1 MSKSQEQQTMP
12 VIVYFLALA
21 VFALTTSE
29 FMVAGMMPSLAQ
41 ALNVSVPEVGYLIS
55 YYAAGMV
62 IGGPV
67 LMLALLNVPRKRAL
81 LVLIGVY
88 TIGQSVAAAATTY
101 EIMVVGR
108 ILCGV
113 AASACFGLA
122 LAICAQMV
130 APGKVARSAAI
141 VISGLMFATVFGV
154 PAATALEQ
162 ALGWRFVFW
171 LVAAMTAAS
180 GVLLAV
186 TLPASRIEQ
195 RTSAQAEL
203 VSLNNGR
210 LWAAYGTSALII
222 GATFAAFSYFSP
234 ILLNVS
240 GYDASTIPLLLM
252 LYGAATVIGNFI
264 VGRLADRH
272 TMQVLFWG
280 QIVLTAA
287 LIAFALFGQLQP
299 VALGALILIGLTG
312 VALNPAMV
320 ARVIKTAN
328 ASPLVNTVHASVINI
343 GLFAGSAL
351 GGLGISLDFGMRA
364 PLWVGAGLA
373 VLGVLSVVPL
383 VFKERAS
390 TEAAEVPATLQSKC
404 A

>member
-1 MSKSQEQQTMP
+1 MP

-101 EIMVVGR
+101 EIMVAGR

-162 ALGWRFVFW
+162 AFGWRFVFW

-180 GVLLAV
+180 GILLAF

-195 RTSAQAEL
+195 RTSALAEL
-203 VSLNNGR
+203 VSLKNGR
-210 LWAAYGTSALII
+210 LWAAYGTSA
-222 GATFAAFSYFSP
+222 
-234 ILLNVS
+234 
-240 GYDASTIPLLLM
+240 
-252 LYGAATVIGNFI
+252 
-264 VGRLADRH
+264 
-272 TMQVLFWG
+272 
-280 QIVLTAA
+280 
-287 LIAFALFGQLQP
+287 
-299 VALGALILIGLTG
+299 
-312 VALNPAMV
+312 
-320 ARVIKTAN
+320 
-328 ASPLVNTVHASVINI
+328 
-343 GLFAGSAL
+343 
-351 GGLGISLDFGMRA
+351 
-364 PLWVGAGLA
+364 
-373 VLGVLSVVPL
+373 
-383 VFKERAS
+383 
-390 TEAAEVPATLQSKC
+390 
-404 A
+404 

>member
-1 MSKSQEQQTMP
+1 MSKIEAQHSMP
-12 VIVYFLALA
+12 VIVYFLAMA
-21 VFALTTSE
+21 IFALTTSE

-41 ALNVSVPEVGYLIS
+41 ALDVSVPEVGYLIS

-88 TIGQSVAAAATTY
+88 TVGQSAAAAAITY
-101 EIMVVGR
+101 EIMVAGR

-130 APGKVARSAAI
+130 PPGKMARAAAI
-141 VISGLMFATVFGV
+141 VIGGLMFATVFGV

-162 ALGWRFVFW
+162 NLGWRFVFW

-180 GVLLAV
+180 GVVLAI
-186 TLPASRIEQ
+186 TLPASRIAQ
-195 RTSAQAEL
+195 RTSARAEL
-203 VSLNNGR
+203 ASLNNGR
-210 LWAAYGTSALII
+210 LWAAYATSALII

-240 GYDASTIPLLLM
+240 RYDASTIPLLLM
-252 LYGAATVIGNFI
+252 LYGAATVVGNFV

-280 QIVLTAA
+280 QVLLTAA

-320 ARVIKTAN
+320 TRVIKTAN
-328 ASPLVNTVHASVINI
+328 ASPLVNTLHASVINI

-373 VLGVLSVVPL
+373 VIGVLSVVPL
-383 VFKERAS
+383 VFREKVS
-390 TEAAEVPATLQSKC
+390 TESIEVAGALRSEC

>member
-1 MSKSQEQQTMP
+1 MSEVKAQQSMP
-12 VIVYFLALA
+12 FIVYFLAMA
-21 VFALTTSE
+21 IFALTTSE

-41 ALNVSVPEVGYLIS
+41 ALDVSVPAVGYLIS
-55 YYAAGMV
+55 YYAGGMV

-67 LMLALLNVPRKRAL
+67 LMLCLLNVRRKRAL

-101 EIMVVGR
+101 EIMVAGR

-130 APGKVARSAAI
+130 PPGKVARSAAI

-162 ALGWRFVFW
+162 MFGWRFVFW

-180 GVLLAV
+180 GVVLAM
-186 TLPASRIEQ
+186 TLPASRIGQ
-195 RTSAQAEL
+195 RTSAMAEL
-203 VSLNNGR
+203 GALNNGR

-234 ILLNVS
+234 ILLSVS
-240 GYDASTIPLLLM
+240 GYEASTIPLLLM
-252 LYGAATVIGNFI
+252 LYGAATVVGNFI

-280 QIVLTAA
+280 QIILTAA
-287 LIAFALFGQLQP
+287 LIAFAIFGQLQP

-328 ASPLVNTVHASVINI
+328 ASPLVNTLHASVINI

-351 GGLGISLDFGMRA
+351 GGLGISLDLGMRA

-373 VLGVLSVVPL
+373 VVGVLSVVPL
-383 VFKERAS
+383 VLRER
-390 TEAAEVPATLQSKC
+390 TAARNVGIAPALQSEC
-404 A
+404 I